1 MRILLADSFEQTGLD
16 ALASSGFDLD
26 YRPELQSTD
35 LAGAVTEADVLVVRS
50 TRVEADVFAQPG
62 PLSLVV
68 RAGAGTNTIDTAAAA
83 QRAVFVANVPGKNSV
98 AVAELTMGLILAL
111 DRRIADNVA
120 EARSGRWNKKGYSE
134 SDGLMGKTLGIIGLG
149 QIGLAVA
156 ERAAAFG
163 MRTLVV
169 EKDRDHLTTQ
179 RMKAASV
186 ETVPDQ
192 ATLLRL
198 SDIVSI
204 HVPGSAQTRNL
215 VDSDF
220 L

>member
-120 EARSGRWNKKGYSE
+120 EARSGRWNKKG
-134 SDGLMGKTLGIIGLG
+134 
-149 QIGLAVA
+149 
-156 ERAAAFG
+156 
-163 MRTLVV
+163 
-169 EKDRDHLTTQ
+169 
-179 RMKAASV
+179 
-186 ETVPDQ
+186 
-192 ATLLRL
+192 
-198 SDIVSI
+198 
-204 HVPGSAQTRNL
+204 
-215 VDSDF
+215 
-220 L
+220 